1 MLESLHSGTK
11 GIEWPWKLGP
21 EYKTLRKIPNILYCV
36 PGTLVSLQ
44 DFERKITYGLK
55 TSRIY
60 CTFREIFNGNICVSK
75 DKKSFPVFPQ
85 NFATQF
91 RGHSSPR
98 PSQKYQE

>member
-1 MLESLHSGTK
+1 MEVRSRVQNFEKDSQHF
-11 GIEWPWKLGP
+11 
-21 EYKTLRKIPNILYCV
+21 ILCTGY
-36 PGTLVSLQ
+36 LVSLQ

-75 DKKSFPVFPQ
+75 DKKSFLVFPQ